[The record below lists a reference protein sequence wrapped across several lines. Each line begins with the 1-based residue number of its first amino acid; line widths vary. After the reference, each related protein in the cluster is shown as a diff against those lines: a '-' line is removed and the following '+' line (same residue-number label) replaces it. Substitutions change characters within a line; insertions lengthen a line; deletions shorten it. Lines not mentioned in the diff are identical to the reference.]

1 MQDKSGWFTNFRQA
15 QELVYLQSGNM
26 EHVGKN
32 SSTSGRKSKTAKL
45 YDHSLNIES
54 DYHDQGGKQ
63 QI

>member
-1 MQDKSGWFTNFRQA
+1 
-15 QELVYLQSGNM
+15 M